1 MIRGARVLG
10 GFCCLVLGFL
20 LAARQANAQSEA
32 GAASLQIEPSARA
45 NGMGKA
51 QVGIVDDATASWW
64 NPAALAFLD
73 DRQVTLMHSQLVP
86 GLADDVFYEFFGY
99 ASKIKGLGGYGVH
112 VIYLTYG
119 KNVATDFSGQVIGE
133 FTSYEVVP
141 SVSFGTKLTD
151 NLGLG
156 VNFKFVWVD
165 LAPAAVTR
173 DGHDGRGTTVAVDGA
188 LLWRIPKYRMNW
200 GLNFQNI
207 GPDLAFIDEDQSDPL
222 PRNLKI
228 GVGYWLLA
236 TEDHTL
242 ILGADL
248 NKPFVRVDD
257 GPLLNVGT
265 EYQLGDYLA
274 GRFGWVYEGWFSQID
289 PINGPT
295 FGIGLNYKGFAF
307 DYASVPQA
315 PGLDRVSRFSFNL
328 RF

>member
-1 MIRGARVLG
+1 MLRA
-10 GFCCLVLGFL
+10 
-20 LAARQANAQSEA
+20 LAAALVVLVWAAGAANAQSEA

-51 QVGIVDDATASWW
+51 YAAVTDDATMSWW
-64 NPAALAFLD
+64 NPASLAFESE
-73 DRQVTLMHSQLVP
+73 RQATLMHSQLVP
-86 GLADDVFYEFFGY
+86 GLADDVFYEFFGFT
-99 ASKIKGLGGYGVH
+99 SSIKGLGGYGLSL
-112 VIYLTYG
+112 IYLTYG

-141 SVSFGTKLTD
+141 SFAFGTKITET
-151 NLGLG
+151 LGVG

-173 DGHDGRGTTVAVDGA
+173 DGHDGRGTTVALDGA
-188 LLWRIPKYRMNW
+188 LLWRIPRYRLNAA
-200 GLNFQNI
+200 LNFQNI

-228 GVGYWLLA
+228 GLGYWLLA
-236 TEDHTL
+236 QEDHKV
-242 ILGADL
+242 ILAGDL
-248 NKPFVRVDD
+248 NKPFVRTDD
-257 GPLLNVGT
+257 GPLLNVGA
-265 EYQLGDYLA
+265 EYQLGEYLA

-289 PINGPT
+289 PINGPS
-295 FGIGLNYKGFAF
+295 FGLGLRYKGFSF

-315 PGLDRVSRFSFNL
+315 PGLDRVSRFSFNA